1 MINKMISQGVRCLN
15 KTWDVKYEPEME
27 FPD

>member
-1 MINKMISQGVRCLN
+1 MINKMISQGLRYLN
-15 KTWDVKYEPEME
+15 KTLDVKYEPEME